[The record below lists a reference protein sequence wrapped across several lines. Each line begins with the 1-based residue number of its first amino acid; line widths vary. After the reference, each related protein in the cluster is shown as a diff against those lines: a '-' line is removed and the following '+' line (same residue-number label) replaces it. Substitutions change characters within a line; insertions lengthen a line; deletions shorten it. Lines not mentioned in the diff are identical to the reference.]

1 MPGRLRLALAVGA
14 SAAVVAGAYVAGVA
28 VAPEPVARPAGET
41 PRQFRPATP
50 ASPVES
56 SGPQPVGGSV
66 SDELD
71 DTAVTSPPTSG
82 ARQQRVRGHEQRA
95 SSTPDPAGQEPASAS
110 PEPAPAPATSEPS
123 TEPSTEPSP
132 EPSTEPSP
140 EPSTEPTPEPSPEP
154 TEEPS
159 AEPEPTP
166 APTPAPTSAP
176 TPGTAPPAPSD
187 TTGQT
192 QQTA

>member
-14 SAAVVAGAYVAGVA
+14 SAAVVVGAYVAGVA

-66 SDELD
+66 PDELD
-71 DTAVTSPPTSG
+71 DTAVTSPPTSR

-95 SSTPDPAGQEPASAS
+95 SSTPDPAGQESASAS
-110 PEPAPAPATSEPS
+110 PEPAPAPATSQPR
-123 TEPSTEPSP
+123 P
-132 EPSTEPSP
+132 
-140 EPSTEPTPEPSPEP
+140 EPTPPPTPEPTPAPSPEP

-159 AEPEPTP
+159 AEPEPT
-166 APTPAPTSAP
+166 PTPAPTSAP

-187 TTGQT
+187 TAGQT

>member
-14 SAAVVAGAYVAGVA
+14 SAAVVVGAYLAGVA

-41 PRQFRPATP
+41 PRQLRPATP

-66 SDELD
+66 PDELD
-71 DTAVTSPPTSG
+71 GTVVTSPPTPR

-95 SSTPDPAGQEPASAS
+95 SSTPDPAGQESASAS

-123 TEPSTEPSP
+123 TEPTPK
-132 EPSTEPSP
+132 
-140 EPSTEPTPEPSPEP
+140 PTPEPSPEP

-159 AEPEPTP
+159 PEPSAEPEPTP
-166 APTPAPTSAP
+166 PPTPAPTTAP

-187 TTGQT
+187 TTGRT

>member
-1 MPGRLRLALAVGA
+1 MPGRLRVALAVGA
-14 SAAVVAGAYVAGVA
+14 SAAVVVGAYVAGVA

-66 SDELD
+66 PDELD
-71 DTAVTSPPTSG
+71 GTVVTSPPTPR

-95 SSTPDPAGQEPASAS
+95 SSTPDPAGQKSASAS

-123 TEPSTEPSP
+123 KEPSKEPTP
-132 EPSTEPSP
+132 
-140 EPSTEPTPEPSPEP
+140 EPTPEPSPEP
-154 TEEPS
+154 S
-159 AEPEPTP
+159 AEPELTP
-166 APTPAPTSAP
+166 APTPAPTDRKSVV
-176 TPGTAPPAPSD
+176 
-187 TTGQT
+187 
-192 QQTA
+192 